1 MAPKRESIAVNL
13 PQSRNAETEMPKQ
26 EAGAGMPKREAH
38 CEICAAGK
46 KSAKAGKKSAK
57 AGRKICQSRKKFVR
71 SGRSIAKS
79 VRSG

>member
-26 EAGAGMPKREAH
+26 EAKAGMPKREAH

-46 KSAKAGKKSAK
+46 KSAKAG
-57 AGRKICQSRKKFVR
+57 
-71 SGRSIAKS
+71 
-79 VRSG
+79 